1 MDTALIFGSIVILS
15 GLAFLAIRWW
25 VNKLG
30 DAMLSLAVSLR
41 DLDRAT
47 RKRR

>member
-1 MDTALIFGSIVILS
+1 MDAALIFGIIVVLG

-25 VNKLG
+25 VNKMG
-30 DAMLSLAVSLR
+30 DAMMSLSLSLR